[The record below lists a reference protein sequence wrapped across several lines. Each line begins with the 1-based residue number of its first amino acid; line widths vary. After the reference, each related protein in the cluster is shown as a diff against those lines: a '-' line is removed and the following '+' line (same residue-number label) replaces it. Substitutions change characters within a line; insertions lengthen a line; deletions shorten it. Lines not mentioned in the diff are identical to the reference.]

1 MLLGDPQCLSYF
13 HYLFVLP
20 SKDAFGHLKTIKK
33 KKKEKKSKKK
43 GGARKIKKGEPRLA

>member
-20 SKDAFGHLKTIKK
+20 SKDAFGHLKTLKK
-33 KKKEKKSKKK
+33 TKKRTDKKKK
-43 GGARKIKKGEPRLA
+43 GGSKEDQERRT